1 MSLVTE
7 MWNQTIRV
15 GGNLSCANMDMLF
28 LSWEESSKDKK
39 G

>member
-15 GGNLSCANMDMLF
+15 GENLSHANMDMLF
-28 LSWEESSKDKK
+28 LSWEECSKDKK